1 MKSPH
6 VTVIRQASW
15 PVTPILLLCLALL
28 AGCAKPPE
36 SPANSAKDTGSVA
49 GEVPDHAEPPAKVP
63 ADVPTY
69 PAAKLLG
76 TFSAPGGGADGLPG
90 ASQYEFRTADAPS
103 KVMGYYHKT
112 LENAGMKLAL
122 HTPTADGGGMF
133 VAEDD
138 ANRRTVNVIVE
149 KAPDGTTIRV
159 TIRKKA

>member
-1 MKSPH
+1 MKSLH
-6 VTVIRQASW
+6 VTERQASW
-15 PVTPILLLCLALL
+15 PVTPVLLLCLALL

-36 SPANSAKDTGSVA
+36 SPATSAKDTGSVA
-49 GEVPDHAEPPAKVP
+49 GEVPDHAEPAAKVP
-63 ADVPTY
+63 TDVPTY

-90 ASQYEFRTADAPS
+90 ASQYEFRTGDAPS
-103 KVMGYYHKT
+103 KVMDYYHKT
-112 LENAGMKLAL
+112 LEHAGMKLAL
-122 HTPTADGGGMF
+122 HQTTADGGMF